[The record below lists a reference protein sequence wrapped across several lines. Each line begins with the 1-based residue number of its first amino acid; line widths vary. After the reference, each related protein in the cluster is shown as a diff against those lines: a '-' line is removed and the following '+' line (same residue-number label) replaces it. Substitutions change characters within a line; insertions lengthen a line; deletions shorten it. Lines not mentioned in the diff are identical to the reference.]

1 MRYPAGRTHVST
13 GVGVRRWL
21 LASACTAAALGLGL
35 GGSAAET
42 ISLTARPLVNPTG
55 AYGAISSGKAGVRVT
70 LQFKQCGLYPAQFRD
85 LRETTTAEGGA
96 WAIDTGAP
104 TNGVFR
110 AVAGAAVSNE
120 VEVLVRADVR
130 LSPYPGRRYRVAV
143 VALVSFWRKPVLLQ
157 RFDARARVWRTF
169 RTLTLENTFGPGL
182 IWATTDKFTVKVPKG
197 TTIRATLPLKQ
208 AKPCYIGGYSNLLR
222 T

>member
-1 MRYPAGRTHVST
+1 MRYPAGGTRVSID
-13 GVGVRRWL
+13 VGVRQRL

-35 GGSAAET
+35 GGSAADS
-42 ISLTARPLVNPTG
+42 ISLTVRPLVNPTN
-55 AYGAISSGKAGVRVT
+55 AYGAVSSGKAGVKVT

-104 TNGVFR
+104 TNGAFR
-110 AVAGAAVSNE
+110 AVSSDAVSDD
-120 VEVLVRADVR
+120 VKVLARADVR
-130 LSPYPGRRYRVAV
+130 LSPYPRGRYRVAV
-143 VALVSFWRKPVLLQ
+143 VAWVSFWRRPVMLQ
-157 RFDARARVWRTF
+157 RFDRSRRTWV
-169 RTLTLENTFGPGL
+169 TVQKLSLQNTFGPGL
-182 IWATTDKFTVKVPKG
+182 IWSTTGKFKPKVPKG
-197 TTIRATLPLKQ
+197 TTVRAVLPLTE